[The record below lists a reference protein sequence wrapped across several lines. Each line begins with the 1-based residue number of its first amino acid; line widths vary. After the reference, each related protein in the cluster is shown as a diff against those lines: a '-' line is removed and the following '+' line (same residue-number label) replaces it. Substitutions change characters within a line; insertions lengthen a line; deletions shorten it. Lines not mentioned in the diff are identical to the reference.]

1 MKEKESKSR
10 RFCYTINNY
19 TEEELKDFIKLAESL
34 ENHRY
39 ICFGLE
45 IAPTTGTKH
54 IQGYIELNESQRYSF
69 LHKYFN
75 FKRDKKILKFHIENA
90 NGTAEENKV
99 YTGKDNEFY
108 EFGEPI
114 KQGART
120 DLIEI
125 KMLVKDN
132 PKNLNKII
140 DERANNLQQL
150 KFAQSIQP
158 IYLSDR
164 NPKFPPHVFWIFG
177 STGVGK
183 TSLVYR
189 NFDDVCSVSSPRWA
203 GTGYNQNECL
213 LFDDIRE
220 FDIAFNDLLKITDRF
235 PYTLERKHGQI
246 ALNSPFIVFTAPKC
260 IDQTFTST
268 RENLMQLKRR
278 LIEIDLDSVENIN
291 DIDLKNLDEKYK
303 FKGVNYPQ
311 SNF

>member
-1 MKEKESKSR
+1 MKENESKSR
-10 RFCYTINNY
+10 RLCYTINNY
-19 TEEELKDFIKLAESL
+19 TEDELKDFIQLAQSL

-45 IAPTTGTKH
+45 EAPTTGTKH
-54 IQGYIELNESQRYSF
+54 IQGYIELNDAQRYSF

-75 FKRDKKILKFHIENA
+75 LKRGKKLVKFHIDIA
-90 NGTAEENKV
+90 NGTAEENRK
-99 YTGKDNEFY
+99 YCQKDGNFY

-125 KMLVKDN
+125 KMLVRDN

-158 IYLSDR
+158 IYLNHR
-164 NPKFPPHVFWIFG
+164 NPDFPPTVFWIFG

-189 NFDDVCSVSSPRWA
+189 SFFDVCSVSSPRWA

-220 FDIAFNDLLKITDRF
+220 FDIPFNDLLKITDRY

-246 ALNSPFIVFTAPKC
+246 ALNSPYIIFTAPMC
-260 IDQTFTST
+260 IDHTFKNTK
-268 RENLMQLKRR
+268 ENTMQLKRR
-278 LIEIDLDSVENIN
+278 LTEIDLDNVGDVNE
-291 DIDLKNLDEKYK
+291 IDLKNFDEKYK
-303 FKGVNYPQ
+303 FKGVNYH
-311 SNF
+311 SDTF